1 MEEYA
6 TASEWHVM
14 MCTSGSLAGS
24 ESANG
29 SFTATGS
36 GRLRLASG
44 TQAAA

>member
-14 MCTSGSLAGS
+14 CTLAGSLAGS

>member
-6 TASEWHVM
+6 TASEWHV